1 MWCWPSAESERWR
14 SCVGS
19 LESAERPDT
28 SGGDA
33 IKNRAW
39 RDSRS
44 AVGSRTQARDARRST
59 SSNGSWSCAA
69 RRRIG
74 ERASCASN
82 WPSKGSTC
90 RSARFTASCC
100 ATGWWRNKTAAGWRR
115 SVSSG
120 SSRTNCGRWT
130 SKEYRQPGKQRGCC
144 RCRSSTT
151 TAATC
156 WVCGR
161 SSRPRR
167 RGVRATL
174 EEVFSVSGLPQQM
187 LMDHGTP
194 WWNSQGAG
202 WTRFSVWLM
211 QQGIVLRFSGIR
223 HPQTQGKVERLHGS
237 MQRAFQRRGR
247 PRRREDW
254 QPWLDAFREEYN
266 HERPHEALEMATP
279 ASRWRPSERRFDPRP
294 NSWEYA
300 EGAWVRRVGVNGGLW
315 LNGVRWEI
323 SRALAHEHVALE
335 RVGERILVRYCRTT
349 VREIDLVSG
358 CSLPVPVNLGDFVF
372 PDRSSDDERELNR
385 GWGMRE
391 GGDPL
396 PSNSQPPEER
406 SVNDVLVT
414 KCPPCPGT

>member
-1 MWCWPSAESERWR
+1 MPWNKVDMQEERIR
-14 SCVGS
+14 FVV
-19 LESAERPDT
+19 LAER
-28 SGGDA
+28 
-33 IKNRAW
+33 
-39 RDSRS
+39 
-44 AVGSRTQARDARRST
+44 
-59 SSNGSWSCAA
+59 
-69 RRRIG
+69 G
-74 ERASCASN
+74 EREMAEL
-82 WPSKGSTC
+82 C
-90 RSARFTASCC
+90 REFGISR
-100 ATGWWRNKTAAGWRR
+100 ATGYKWWRRYQKQGVAGLEERSRKPHASPRRTAIDIEQRIVELRRKTPDWGARKLRVKLAKQGIDLPVSTIHRILLRYGLVAEQDRGRLAPKRFEREQPNELWQMDCKGVPAAWQTAGLLPLSILDDHSRYLLGLRAQQQTAA
-115 SVSSG
+115 
-120 SSRTNCGRWT
+120 
-130 SKEYRQPGKQRGCC
+130 K
-144 RCRSSTT
+144 
-151 TAATC
+151 
-156 WVCGR
+156 
-161 SSRPRR
+161 
-167 RGVRATL
+167 GVRATL

-372 PDRSSDDERELNR
+372 PDRSSDDERN
-385 GWGMRE
+385 
-391 GGDPL
+391 
-396 PSNSQPPEER
+396 
-406 SVNDVLVT
+406 
-414 KCPPCPGT
+414 